1 MEPEPEPMECFGDAD
16 GPTGGLKEDSSIQ
29 APEPLDV
36 GPSPTSLLEPIQEPI
51 LDGEAGTL

>member
-1 MEPEPEPMECFGDAD
+1 MECFGDAEVACPHRAMD
-16 GPTGGLKEDSSIQ
+16 QLEDSSIQ